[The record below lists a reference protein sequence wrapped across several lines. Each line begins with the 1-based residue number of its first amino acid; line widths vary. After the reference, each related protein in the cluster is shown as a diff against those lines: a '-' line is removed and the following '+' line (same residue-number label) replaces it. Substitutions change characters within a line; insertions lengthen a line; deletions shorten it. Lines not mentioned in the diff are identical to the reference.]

1 MPNPVPQSDTTRL
14 IVYAVMFLSVL
25 GGTVTLIA
33 LGKMDAASG
42 LQWIISGA
50 GLIGSGLGG
59 IKLAQDMRG
68 NGPGGSAE

>member
-1 MPNPVPQSDTTRL
+1 MPNPVPQNDTTRL

-25 GGTVTLIA
+25 GGTLTLVA

-68 NGPGGSAE
+68 NGSGGSPE